1 MCTNTDLVVANYTL
15 ENLPLAPTLNH
26 VWKHRAVKGVP
37 MVYMSA
43 EGVKF
48 RATIAKIAK
57 ENRLYNLKLESR
69 LEVKIELF
77 MPDKRKRD
85 VDNFSKSTLD
95 ALTHAGL
102 WLDDSQIDVLTLV
115 RCAIVKGGAMNVFIK
130 ELEK

>member
-1 MCTNTDLVVANYTL
+1 MRTNSDLVMADYIL
-15 ENLPLAPTLNH
+15 ENLPLAPTVNN
-26 VWKHRAVKGVP
+26 VWKHRAVRRTA

-48 RATIAKIAK
+48 RATIVKIAK
-57 ENRLYNLKLESR
+57 EKRLYNLKLESR

-102 WLDDSQIDVLTLV
+102 WLDDSQVDILTLV